1 MAFFQVTSSELRK
14 RAGKISDLN
23 SQFKS
28 KAVQLSEQEAALCS
42 MWEGQAKDSFH
53 QAFLRDRQQ
62 MDAFGQLIAQYVQA
76 LLEIAVRYEE
86 AEKRNREIAS
96 TRNY

>member
-1 MAFFQVTSSELRK
+1 MAFFQVTSSELRNK
-14 RAGKISDLN
+14 AGRISDLN
-23 SQFKS
+23 SQFKA
-28 KAVQLSEQEAALCS
+28 KAVQLGEQEAALCS

-62 MDAFGQLIAQYVQA
+62 MDAFEQLIGQYVQA
-76 LLEIAVRYEE
+76 LLEIAVRYEQ
-86 AEKRNREIAS
+86 AESRNREIAS